1 LIKEK
6 MIKELLIKVINEEIK
21 KIKNYQ
27 FEQKEEYSDGLTD
40 GLEKAI
46 SIIKKILE

>member
-1 LIKEK
+1 
-6 MIKELLIKVINEEIK
+6 MIRELLIKALREEIK
-21 KIKNYQ
+21 KTKNCQ

-46 SIIKKILE
+46 SIIRKVLE